1 MWRST
6 SKEVHVPYVPK
17 TTKAGAVTLTGRDV
31 VLSENLLDL
40 LADRIA
46 SRVAA
51 QLRER
56 PPTPAH
62 RQERLAPAA
71 PAAPALRPD
80 RLYRIAETSKMLGVC
95 KATVY
100 NLARDGRLELVK
112 IGARASGVTGESLI
126 ALIEQDRST
135 PQQR

>member
-1 MWRST
+1 M
-6 SKEVHVPYVPK
+6 PYVPK

-56 PPTPAH
+56 APTPPATC
-62 RQERLAPAA
+62 RQCPPDVIAPST
-71 PAAPALRPD
+71 PTLRPD
-80 RLYRIAETSKMLGVC
+80 RLYRIAEASKTLGVC

-112 IGARASGVTGESLI
+112 IGARASGVTGASLI
-126 ALIEQDRST
+126 ALIEQKRM
-135 PQQR
+135 P

>member
-1 MWRST
+1 M
-6 SKEVHVPYVPK
+6 PYVPK

-40 LADRIA
+40 FADRIA

-62 RQERLAPAA
+62 RQERPNHAA
-71 PAAPALRPD
+71 PAVPQLHAD
-80 RLYRIAETSKMLGVC
+80 RLYRVADVMQRLGVSR
-95 KATVY
+95 ATVY
-100 NLARDGRLELVK
+100 NLARAGRLELVK
-112 IGARASGVTGESLI
+112 IGARASGVTGKSLI

>member
-1 MWRST
+1 M
-6 SKEVHVPYVPK
+6 PYVSK
-17 TTKAGAVTLTGRDV
+17 TFKAGTAVATGRDV

-56 PPTPAH
+56 VPTLPATRRQCPPDVVASSTPM
-62 RQERLAPAA
+62 
-71 PAAPALRPD
+71 LRPD
-80 RLYRIAETSKMLGVC
+80 RLYRIAEASKMLGVC

-112 IGARASGVTGESLI
+112 IGARASGVTGKSLI
-126 ALIEQDRST
+126 ALIEGRS
-135 PQQR
+135 RRSKSVA